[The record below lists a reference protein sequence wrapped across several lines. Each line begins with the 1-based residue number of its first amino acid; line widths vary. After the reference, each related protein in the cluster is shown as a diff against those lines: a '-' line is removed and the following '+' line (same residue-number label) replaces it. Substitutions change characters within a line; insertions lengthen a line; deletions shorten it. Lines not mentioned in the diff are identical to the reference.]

1 MPPRLISVYGVCT
14 PWQSN
19 RLVTNPS
26 SLRIVLPALISHS
39 ECRAVVGAAAARAA
53 DPGAPAA
60 VPSLVRV
67 SSANR
72 PTSWCPAL
80 FAVTA
85 AGQGRGGRTR
95 IAVLPSGGGM
105 RCLAC
110 LLRVAARR

>member
-1 MPPRLISVYGVCT
+1 MIFRCKACPPRLISVYGVCT

-60 VPSLVRV
+60 MPSMARV

-72 PTSWCPAL
+72 PAPWGPA
-80 FAVTA
+80 FIAVTA
-85 AGQGRGGRTR
+85 AGPGLKGRT
-95 IAVLPSGGGM
+95 P
-105 RCLAC
+105 
-110 LLRVAARR
+110 